1 MKRNWKNNLSIYIM
15 ALLTLASCG
24 HDGDHATN
32 ADTYTCPMHPTVISD
47 LPGSC
52 PVCGMDLVRTARPDE
67 EVEVT
72 EDLSSLL
79 NSTNETV
86 VASIKTI
93 KGEYK
98 SMSSTVK
105 AQGIVTYDTRNI
117 YTIPSRVSGRLEK
130 IYLKYAFQQV
140 SKGQKIA
147 EIYSPELITAERELL
162 FLVENDSENKTMI
175 DAARNKLDLLG
186 LNKTQVNSL
195 VEKKETNT
203 TFSIYSQYSG
213 YVIANG
219 PSPTTSVSM
228 PALTTGKNSTDAMGS
243 SSNSTTSPS
252 LTNQSSDNGL
262 LLREGEYVSAGQ
274 TLFNIVNANSLRIEL
289 NLPASQAVSIK
300 KDSPLKMNYGNGV
313 IQNATVDF
321 VQPFLSEGQEL
332 VKLRVYSDKVDNL
345 HIGQLIDAEISL
357 SAIESLWVPKIA
369 VLDLGNEKI
378 VFVKDRGVLKPKK
391 VSTGITSGD
400 QIEIRSGL
408 TSSDQI
414 AANAQYL
421 IDSESFIKT
430 SKR

>member
-1 MKRNWKNNLSIYIM
+1 
-15 ALLTLASCG
+15 
-24 HDGDHATN
+24 
-32 ADTYTCPMHPTVISD
+32 
-47 LPGSC
+47 
-52 PVCGMDLVRTARPDE
+52 
-67 EVEVT
+67 
-72 EDLSSLL
+72 
-79 NSTNETV
+79 
-86 VASIKTI
+86 
-93 KGEYK
+93 
-98 SMSSTVK
+98 
-105 AQGIVTYDTRNI
+105 
-117 YTIPSRVSGRLEK
+117 
-130 IYLKYAFQQV
+130 
-140 SKGQKIA
+140 
-147 EIYSPELITAERELL
+147 
-162 FLVENDSENKTMI
+162 
-175 DAARNKLDLLG
+175 
-186 LNKTQVNSL
+186 
-195 VEKKETNT
+195 
-203 TFSIYSQYSG
+203 
-213 YVIANG
+213 
-219 PSPTTSVSM
+219 
-228 PALTTGKNSTDAMGS
+228 
-243 SSNSTTSPS
+243 
-252 LTNQSSDNGL
+252 
-262 LLREGEYVSAGQ
+262 
-274 TLFNIVNANSLRIEL
+274 LFNIVNANSLRIEL